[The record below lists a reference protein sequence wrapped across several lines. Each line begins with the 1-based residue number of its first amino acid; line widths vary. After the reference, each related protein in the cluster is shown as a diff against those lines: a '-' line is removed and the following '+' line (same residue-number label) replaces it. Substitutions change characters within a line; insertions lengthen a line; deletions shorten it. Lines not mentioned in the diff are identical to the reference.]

1 VIPPGAHE
9 LHRIPKQHWKRIRI
23 PNMAKWA
30 SKVLK
35 RRTKVAGVFSNE
47 KSLLG
52 LVGSIM
58 MDLNEEWVTGRKY
71 LAMEKE

>member
-1 VIPPGAHE
+1 
-9 LHRIPKQHWKRIRI
+9 
-23 PNMAKWA
+23 MAKWA